1 MKNFIKFTL
10 AATLAAIFLG
20 GCLAKQAKPYTYY
33 ELRYDQKRCVNPS
46 GARKNIFIDTITA
59 TDLVDRRDILIVDF
73 RNRTRFASDAKS
85 ITMPS
90 EMVYKALL
98 DAAFSTCSLNPIFVP
113 KERDLRL
120 KTSIVALQINND
132 QATVTMGY
140 EILNSLESIKSGIVT
155 KRVFVPD
162 PSSQSIY
169 NALNLA
175 LNESINEILKALR

>member
-1 MKNFIKFTL
+1 MRKFLIL
-10 AATLAAIFLG
+10 ALAGALLS
-20 GCLAKQAKPYTYY
+20 GCLAKKATPYTYY
-33 ELRYDQKRCVNPS
+33 ELKYQQKNCIQS
-46 GARKNIFIDTITA
+46 GIKRRNIFIDNVAA

-73 RNRTRFASDAKS
+73 RNRTRFASDAKF

>member
-1 MKNFIKFTL
+1 M
-10 AATLAAIFLG
+10 
-20 GCLAKQAKPYTYY
+20 
-33 ELRYDQKRCVNPS
+33 
-46 GARKNIFIDTITA
+46 
-59 TDLVDRRDILIVDF
+59 DF
-73 RNRTRFASDAKS
+73 RNRTRFASDAKF

-155 KRVFVPD
+155 KRIFVPD